1 MASEYSFDIVSQF
14 DGQELKNA
22 VDQTQREIATRYDL
36 KGSGT
41 EMTLNDDDVTVI
53 GPDMMKL
60 EAVRSILFQKLVN
73 RKLSS
78 KMLDIQEAQPSS
90 GGNLRQVMKLVKVL
104 NQDVCKA
111 ITKHIKDD
119 FPKVKS
125 SIQGDTVRVTAKNKD
140 DLQSVIASLKGKDL
154 GAPLQFTNYR

>member
-14 DGQELKNA
+14 DAQELKNA

-36 KGSGT
+36 KGTGT
-41 EMTLNDDDVTVI
+41 EMTLNDDDVTIV

-60 EAVRSILFQKLVN
+60 EAVRSILFQKLIN
-73 RKLSS
+73 RKLSP
-78 KMLDIQEAQPSS
+78 KMLDIQDAQPSA
-90 GGNLRQVMKLVKVL
+90 GGNMRQIMKLLKVL
-104 NQDVCKA
+104 NQDVCKS
-111 ITKHIKDD
+111 ITKHIKEE

-125 SIQGDTVRVTAKNKD
+125 SIQGETVRVSAKNKD
-140 DLQSVIASLKGKDL
+140 DLQNVIASLKSKDL